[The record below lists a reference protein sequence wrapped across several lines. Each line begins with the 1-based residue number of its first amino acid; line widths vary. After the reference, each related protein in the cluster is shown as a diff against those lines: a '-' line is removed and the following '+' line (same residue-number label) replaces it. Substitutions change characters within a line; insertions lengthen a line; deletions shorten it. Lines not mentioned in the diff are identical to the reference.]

1 MVMASAVSALTRLII
16 EPVTT
21 ISCNS
26 GAEVSAVVGPAVVD
40 VVVVVVVDAL
50 VVDALVVDAL
60 VVDALVVDALAA
72 DALVVDA
79 LVVDALAAVALVA
92 DALAAVAVAAV
103 AMATSAASGRR
114 ANLCLFL
121 IVELLDIDAAPLN
134 DVAIDGGCARGC
146 TPVTAVQ
153 SLTQI
158 DHPIS
163 ERCFYTTS
171 SGCMNAT
178 IALLFIKSSHTA
190 VVSYPHCG
198 CGLST
203 SRLWRNSAP
212 YRP

>member
-1 MVMASAVSALTRLII
+1 M

-26 GAEVSAVVGPAVVD
+26 GAELSGVVGPAVVD

-50 VVDALVVDAL
+50 VLDALAVDALAVDAL
-60 VVDALVVDALAA
+60 AVDALAA
-72 DALVVDA
+72 DAVATV
-79 LVVDALAAVALVA
+79 ALAV
-92 DALAAVAVAAV
+92 V

-114 ANLCLFL
+114 ANLRLFL
-121 IVELLDIDAAPLN
+121 IIELLDIDAAPLN

-146 TPVTAVQ
+146 APVTAVQ

-163 ERCFYTTS
+163 ERCVYTTS

-178 IALLFIKSSHTA
+178 IALLFIKSSHMA
-190 VVSYPHCG
+190 VVAYPHCG

-203 SRLWRNSAP
+203 SRL
-212 YRP
+212 